1 MDWSPSTLARLGTI
15 FLWSSLGLAAHRA
28 LSEAI
33 LKGCPQNYDVHD
45 CTAYVSMHVW
55 YVNRQVCV
63 I

>member
-1 MDWSPSTLARLGTI
+1 MDWSLSTLGTLGTI
-15 FLWSSLGLAAHRA
+15 FLWSSPGLVAHRA

-45 CTAYVSMHVW
+45 RTAYVSMHVW
-55 YVNRQVCV
+55 YVNMQVCV